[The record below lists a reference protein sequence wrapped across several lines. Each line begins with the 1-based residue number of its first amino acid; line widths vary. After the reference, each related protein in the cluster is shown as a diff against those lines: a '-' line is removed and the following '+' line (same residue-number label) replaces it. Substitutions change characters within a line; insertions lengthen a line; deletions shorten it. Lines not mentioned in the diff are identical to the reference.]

1 MNNKGQM
8 LMKVMVVNV
17 MVMYLAFHSMRRRL
31 PKTPL
36 VSTEAT
42 PNTSLFMWFGGRFKF
57 NTYFEV
63 EMLGEWK

>member
-42 PNTSLFMWFGGRFKF
+42 PKGPFTYYVSRRRGEGG
-57 NTYFEV
+57 
-63 EMLGEWK
+63 